1 MMAFLRS
8 MAGRVF
14 LILLVG
20 VLAATLLTW
29 WLAFG
34 ERQRAFAQVRDQR
47 QADLIE
53 QTVNSINSLPPEA
66 RARQLES
73 NRRFGLRY
81 ALIPAIDPQDTLH
94 NARVPFTR
102 VLSEKLAP
110 EFPITPLKANPESCP
125 LPRPRVGPGA
135 PMGPAGTGMP
145 GMPAE
150 ATPGCS
156 TAHSASGRSAD
167 GGRPTEL
174 PGPWADAPRPPCEVV
189 AVRLRDNS
197 FLRVGVLP
205 PRSPAP
211 PLPPELPLYI
221 ALFLLSIGALVLA
234 VTRMTVKPLRHLAKA
249 ALALGDDVHRPP
261 LPLAGASEIRQATAA
276 FNAMQARI
284 RKQIQQR
291 TEMLAAITHDL
302 QTPLTRLR
310 LRLEKVEDAELR
322 DKLIE
327 DLANTQAMVKE
338 GLLLARSMDSSEPMQ
353 PMDLDSLLDSVCS
366 DAVEFG
372 QDVELAGQS
381 RMTVR
386 ARPMEMR
393 RCLTN
398 LVDNAVKYGN
408 CARVQVSA
416 VNHSAVIRISDRGPG
431 IPEDQLERVFEPFYR
446 LEASRS
452 RETGGTGLGLT
463 IARNII
469 EQHGGTIALA
479 NRKEGGLEVK
489 LSLPAY
495 DARA

>member
-14 LILLVG
+14 LILVVG

-47 QADLIE
+47 LAELIE
-53 QTVNSINSLPPEA
+53 QTANSANSLPLAA
-66 RARQLES
+66 RVQQLES
-73 NRRFGLRY
+73 NRRLSVRY
-81 ALIPAIDPQDTLH
+81 GVLDTLPAH
-94 NARVPFTR
+94 DRLRETRGPFTR
-102 VLSEKLAP
+102 VLAEKLAP
-110 EFPITPLKANPESCP
+110 EFQVIPLQATADACP
-125 LPRPRVGPGA
+125 LPRPRGPGGPDGFGPGGPGPGGPGGPGGTRPDGA
-135 PMGPAGTGMP
+135 PAPQ
-145 GMPAE
+145 
-150 ATPGCS
+150 
-156 TAHSASGRSAD
+156 D
-167 GGRPTEL
+167 L

-189 AVRLRDNS
+189 ALKLRDGS
-197 FLRVGVLP
+197 YLRIGVFP

-211 PLPPELPLYI
+211 PLPAELPLYI

-234 VTRMTVKPLRHLAKA
+234 VTRMTVRPLRQLANA

-261 LPLAGASEIRQATAA
+261 LPLAGASEIRQATSA

-310 LRLEKVEDAELR
+310 LRLEKVQDDELR
-322 DKLIE
+322 EKLIE

-338 GLLLARSMDSSEPMQ
+338 GLLLARSMDSTEPMQ
-353 PMDLDSLLDSVCS
+353 ALDLDSLLDSVCS

-372 QDVELAGQS
+372 QDVELVGQS
-381 RMTVR
+381 RMKVR

-398 LVDNAVKYGN
+398 LVDNAVKYGK
-408 CARVQVSA
+408 SA
-416 VNHSAVIRISDRGPG
+416 VVTVEAAANTVVIRIADAGPG
-431 IPEDQLERVFEPFYR
+431 IADDQLERVFEPFYR

-463 IARNII
+463 IARNIL
-469 EQHGGTIALA
+469 EQHGGSIKLA
-479 NRKEGGLEVK
+479 NRMEGGLEVTIR
-489 LSLPAY
+489 LPAT
-495 DARA
+495 RKG

>member
-47 QADLIE
+47 LAELIE
-53 QTVNSINSLPPEA
+53 QTVSSLDGLAPEA
-66 RARQLES
+66 RAQQLEN

-81 ALIPAIDPQDTLH
+81 ALIPTLDAH
-94 NARVPFTR
+94 EKLQGGRTPFTK
-102 VLSEKLAP
+102 VLGERLAP
-110 EFPITPLKANPESCP
+110 EFTLTPLKASPDSCP
-125 LPRPRVGPGA
+125 APRPRGGPGGPYGPETANKPPPEPVKPA
-135 PMGPAGTGMP
+135 P
-145 GMPAE
+145 
-150 ATPGCS
+150 
-156 TAHSASGRSAD
+156 
-167 GGRPTEL
+167 EL
-174 PGPWADAPRPPCEVV
+174 PSPWADAPRPPCEVA
-189 AVRLRDNS
+189 AVRLQDGS
-197 FLRVGVLP
+197 YLRIGVLP

-221 ALFLLSIGALVLA
+221 LLFLLSIGALVLA
-234 VTRMTVKPLRHLAKA
+234 VTRMTVRPLRQLAKA

-261 LPLAGASEIRQATAA
+261 LPLAGATEIRQATSA

-310 LRLEKVEDAELR
+310 LRLEKVDDPELR
-322 DKLIE
+322 EKLIE

-338 GLLLARSMDSSEPMQ
+338 GLTLARSMDSSEPMQ

-372 QDVELAGQS
+372 QDVELIGQS

-398 LVDNAVKYGN
+398 LVDNAVKYGYA
-408 CARVQVSA
+408 ARVQVTASA
-416 VNHSAVIRISDRGPG
+416 GTAIIRISDKGPG

-469 EQHGGTIALA
+469 EQHGGAIALA
-479 NRKEGGLEVK
+479 NRTEGGLEVK

-495 DARA
+495 SARA